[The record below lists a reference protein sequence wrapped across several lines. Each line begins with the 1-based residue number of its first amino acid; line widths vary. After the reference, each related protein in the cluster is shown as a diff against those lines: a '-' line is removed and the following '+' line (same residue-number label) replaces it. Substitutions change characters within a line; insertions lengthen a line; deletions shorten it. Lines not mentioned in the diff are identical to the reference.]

1 MAAIIRQR
9 VSLSAAGA
17 ANDELGR
24 LVATRDGALRERDKK
39 LADLEKNL
47 TALQTAR
54 AADKAA
60 LDELAD
66 LQRERDAATARNA
79 ELSKFVAQFQKL
91 VDAGKLAIE
100 VRHGRLVLVM
110 PNDVLFDEG
119 RTAIK
124 SGGHDALDLIAKT
137 LATLP
142 GRTFQIV
149 GHTDTTPIKTK
160 AFPSNWELSS
170 TRALAVVKLLLED
183 GVPGNMLAA
192 TGRGEWEPIAPNG
205 TAYGRAKNRRIEIVL
220 EPQMGDLLKLSQLK
234 M

>member
-1 MAAIIRQR
+1 M
-9 VSLSAAGA
+9 
-17 ANDELGR
+17 
-24 LVATRDGALRERDKK
+24 LRERDKK
-39 LADLEKNL
+39 LADLDKSVASL
-47 TALQTAR
+47 TAAR
-54 AADKAA
+54 AADKNA
-60 LDELAD
+60 LAELAD
-66 LQRERDAATARNA
+66 LQHERDEAAARNA
-79 ELSKFVAQFQKL
+79 ELTKFVAQFQKL

-100 VRHGRLVLVM
+100 VHHGRLVLVL

-124 SGGHDALDLIAKT
+124 SGGHDALDEIAKT

-160 AFPSNWELSS
+160 AFPSNWELSA

-192 TGRGEWEPIAPNG
+192 TGRGGWEPIASNG
-205 TAYGRAKNRRIEIVL
+205 TPYGRAKNRRIEIVL
-220 EPQMGDLLKLSQLK
+220 EPQMGDLLKLSQLQL
-234 M
+234 